1 MVLETG
7 TYCATNCCRLAGPPL
22 DAQAPTGPGAGS
34 VSTQETPP
42 SPYRS
47 LGTWSA
53 KTAAISGDRSRAT
66 YRNTERGS
74 RRAEALRPSPPFPA
88 PFSSTSRRLSRGAA
102 SLQANGDLPHA
113 NVRGSWSHNGRHFA
127 PSRPRQHRVFAA
139 RMYAR
144 QAPCASVIF
153 IAPVLPGK
161 PHCLASPD
169 TGGRVT
175 RQASHA
181 GREARG
187 AGRREYRSGP
197 DRLGCGFA
205 SRMSQGAVLAA

>member
-1 MVLETG
+1 MKRGAEPG
-7 TYCATNCCRLAGPPL
+7 TYCATYCCRLAGPPL

-175 RQASHA
+175 RQAGHVWTRDSGHGTRDA
-181 GREARG
+181 GHGRNS
-187 AGRREYRSGP
+187 AGP
-197 DRLGCGFA
+197 
-205 SRMSQGAVLAA
+205 AV